1 MEQKMIN
8 GVYCQ
13 NMPCCGIFAAA
24 LASGKEPQEVFD
36 AYKAKFKKT
45 GRWKGSTTTKG
56 LKELMRN
63 QLGVKFVEIPDLKW
77 MTVRQFAV
85 NYTKRSGT
93 YLVWVRGHVM
103 TISKGR
109 LIDQWHCQPIETAKK
124 NRCKIVSVVEIVNA
138 PDIPEGQI
146 SGNATKEQ
154 LAEAQQKRD
163 AEKLEAD
170 KAKLWKG
177 CCKFG
182 LDSKKIGEFENS
194 IEISIDFEDLE
205 SKKEQAIA
213 KISGSLKVKGF
224 RPGKIPKNIVT
235 REVGE
240 DYILEEAVDLYLPE
254 QIFDILQKE
263 EINPAVRP
271 VVKELK
277 KEKKSF
283 KVDVLI
289 TLWPTL
295 LKLPK
300 LNQTVEVESITPTED
315 EINEQIERIKL
326 QFGEVEKVERPSKA
340 SDYLLVNISSLENG
354 TEVKEFNYQDY
365 LYELG
370 SNLLTPSMDS
380 KLEGVSSGAI
390 IKFND
395 DIPALGKTNV
405 EITVLVKEIKQKVMP
420 ELTDEWVSSVTEFDT
435 VKEMNEE
442 LVKNIEDAKKRQV
455 ANQYQGLL
463 TSKIIDE
470 SKLELPE
477 QLVIAEMD
485 SILQNF
491 MNELKQNNI
500 KIEDYLKI
508 TGLTEETLQDD
519 LKNQATRNLSM
530 VVILDKVV
538 EQEDLKL
545 DEIDIKYI
553 DEHMGTHD
561 EGDQAEGASHRINL
575 ESESLRNKAM
585 VHILKQGVSVDS
597 NGEKV
602 YLQDVYN
609 QVEELREEE

>member
-1 MEQKMIN
+1 MK
-8 GVYCQ
+8 
-13 NMPCCGIFAAA
+13 
-24 LASGKEPQEVFD
+24 
-36 AYKAKFKKT
+36 YKVKKV
-45 GRWKGSTTTKG
+45 G
-56 LKELMRN
+56 
-63 QLGVKFVEIPDLKW
+63 D
-77 MTVRQFAV
+77 
-85 NYTKRSGT
+85 
-93 YLVWVRGHVM
+93 
-103 TISKGR
+103 
-109 LIDQWHCQPIETAKK
+109 
-124 NRCKIVSVVEIVNA
+124 
-138 PDIPEGQI
+138 
-146 SGNATKEQ
+146 
-154 LAEAQQKRD
+154 
-163 AEKLEAD
+163 
-170 KAKLWKG
+170 
-177 CCKFG
+177 
-182 LDSKKIGEFENS
+182 FENS
-194 IEISIDFEDLE
+194 IEINIDFEDLE
-205 SKKEQAIA
+205 SKKEEAIA

-224 RPGKIPKNIVT
+224 RPGKIPKNIVL

-271 VVKELK
+271 VVKELS

-295 LKLPK
+295 SKLPK

-340 SDYLLVNISSLENG
+340 SDYLLVNISSIENG
-354 TEVKEFNYQDY
+354 IEVKEFNYQDY

-395 DIPALGKTNV
+395 DIPSLGKSNV

-435 VKEMNEE
+435 VKDMNEE

-477 QLVIAEMD
+477 QLIIAEMD

-500 KIEDYLKI
+500 KIEDYLNM
-508 TGLTEETLQDD
+508 TGLTEETLQED

-530 VVILDKVV
+530 VVILDKVA
-538 EQEDLKL
+538 EEEELKL
-545 DEIDIKYI
+545 DEKEVQYI
-553 DEHMGTHD
+553 DEYIQSLD
-561 EGDQAEGASHRINL
+561 EGDQVQAASRRLNL

-585 VHILKQGVSVDS
+585 IHVLKQGLSVDA

-609 QVEELREEE
+609 QEEELREEE

>member
-1 MEQKMIN
+1 MK
-8 GVYCQ
+8 
-13 NMPCCGIFAAA
+13 
-24 LASGKEPQEVFD
+24 
-36 AYKAKFKKT
+36 YKVKKV
-45 GRWKGSTTTKG
+45 G
-56 LKELMRN
+56 
-63 QLGVKFVEIPDLKW
+63 D
-77 MTVRQFAV
+77 
-85 NYTKRSGT
+85 
-93 YLVWVRGHVM
+93 
-103 TISKGR
+103 
-109 LIDQWHCQPIETAKK
+109 
-124 NRCKIVSVVEIVNA
+124 
-138 PDIPEGQI
+138 
-146 SGNATKEQ
+146 
-154 LAEAQQKRD
+154 
-163 AEKLEAD
+163 
-170 KAKLWKG
+170 
-177 CCKFG
+177 
-182 LDSKKIGEFENS
+182 FENS
-194 IEISIDFEDLE
+194 IEINIDFEDLE
-205 SKKEQAIA
+205 SKKEEAIA

-224 RPGKIPKNIVT
+224 RPGKIPKNIVI

-271 VVKELK
+271 VVKELT

-295 LKLPK
+295 SKLPK

-395 DIPALGKTNV
+395 DIPALGKSNV

-420 ELTDEWVSSVTEFDT
+420 ELTDEWVSSVTEFNT

-477 QLVIAEMD
+477 QLIIAEMD

-500 KIEDYLKI
+500 KIEDYLNI
-508 TGLTEETLQDD
+508 TGLTEETLQED

-530 VVILDKVV
+530 VVILDKVAEV
-538 EQEDLKL
+538 EELKL
-545 DEIDIKYI
+545 DEKEVQYI
-553 DEHMGTHD
+553 DEYIGSLN
-561 EGDQAEGASHRINL
+561 EGDQVEAASRRLNL

-585 VHILKQGVSVDS
+585 IHVLKQGLSVDA

-609 QVEELREEE
+609 QEEELREEE

>member
-1 MEQKMIN
+1 MK
-8 GVYCQ
+8 
-13 NMPCCGIFAAA
+13 
-24 LASGKEPQEVFD
+24 
-36 AYKAKFKKT
+36 YKVKKV
-45 GRWKGSTTTKG
+45 GD
-56 LKELMRN
+56 
-63 QLGVKFVEIPDLKW
+63 F
-77 MTVRQFAV
+77 
-85 NYTKRSGT
+85 
-93 YLVWVRGHVM
+93 
-103 TISKGR
+103 
-109 LIDQWHCQPIETAKK
+109 
-124 NRCKIVSVVEIVNA
+124 
-138 PDIPEGQI
+138 
-146 SGNATKEQ
+146 
-154 LAEAQQKRD
+154 
-163 AEKLEAD
+163 EK
-170 KAKLWKG
+170 
-177 CCKFG
+177 
-182 LDSKKIGEFENS
+182 S
-194 IEISIDFEDLE
+194 IEINIDFEDLE
-205 SKKEQAIA
+205 SKKDQAIT

-224 RPGKIPKNIVT
+224 RPGKIPKKIVV

-271 VVKELK
+271 VVKELT

-295 LKLPK
+295 SKLPK

-340 SDYLLVNISSLENG
+340 SDYLLVNISSIENG

-370 SNLLTPSMDS
+370 SNSLTPSMDS

-395 DIPALGKTNV
+395 DIPALGKSNV
-405 EITVLVKEIKQKVMP
+405 EVTVLVKEIKQKVMP

-435 VKEMNEE
+435 VKDMNEE

-477 QLVIAEMD
+477 QLIIAEMD

-500 KIEDYLKI
+500 KIEDYLNI
-508 TGLTEETLQDD
+508 TGLTEETLQED

-530 VVILDKVV
+530 VVILDKVA
-538 EQEDLKL
+538 EEEELKL
-545 DEIDIKYI
+545 DEKEVQYI
-553 DEHMGTHD
+553 DEYIASLD
-561 EGDQAEGASHRINL
+561 EGDQVDAASRRLNL

-585 VHILKQGVSVDS
+585 IHVLRQGLSVDA

-609 QVEELREEE
+609 QEEELREEE

>member
-1 MEQKMIN
+1 MK
-8 GVYCQ
+8 
-13 NMPCCGIFAAA
+13 
-24 LASGKEPQEVFD
+24 
-36 AYKAKFKKT
+36 YKVKKV
-45 GRWKGSTTTKG
+45 G
-56 LKELMRN
+56 
-63 QLGVKFVEIPDLKW
+63 D
-77 MTVRQFAV
+77 
-85 NYTKRSGT
+85 
-93 YLVWVRGHVM
+93 
-103 TISKGR
+103 
-109 LIDQWHCQPIETAKK
+109 
-124 NRCKIVSVVEIVNA
+124 
-138 PDIPEGQI
+138 
-146 SGNATKEQ
+146 
-154 LAEAQQKRD
+154 
-163 AEKLEAD
+163 
-170 KAKLWKG
+170 
-177 CCKFG
+177 
-182 LDSKKIGEFENS
+182 FENS
-194 IEISIDFEDLE
+194 IEINIDFEDLE
-205 SKKEQAIA
+205 SKKEEAIA

-224 RPGKIPKNIVT
+224 RPGKIPKNIVI

-271 VVKELK
+271 VVKELT

-295 LKLPK
+295 SKLPK

-395 DIPALGKTNV
+395 DIPALGKSNV

-477 QLVIAEMD
+477 QLIIAEMD

-500 KIEDYLKI
+500 KIEDYLNM
-508 TGLTEETLQDD
+508 TGLTEETLQED

-530 VVILDKVV
+530 VVILDKVA
-538 EQEDLKL
+538 EEEELKL
-545 DEIDIKYI
+545 DEKEVQYI
-553 DEHMGTHD
+553 DEYIESLD
-561 EGDQAEGASHRINL
+561 EGDQVQAASRRLNL

-585 VHILKQGVSVDS
+585 IHVLKQGLSVDA

-609 QVEELREEE
+609 QEEELREEE

>member
-1 MEQKMIN
+1 MTYKIPATSRASQIEYAIRDVVVPASKLESEGANILKLNIGDPLAYAGLPTPDHMIEAYKKALVDQKNGYSPAYGIN
-8 GVYCQ
+8 ELREAIATDERNKTNGGWNCDPDDVYICHGVTEALQ
-13 NMPCCGIFAAA
+13 LLFAAFLNKDDEV
-24 LASGKEPQEVFD
+24 LAPGPHYPPYLAYPQLYGGKTIEYRLDPN
-36 AYKAKFKKT
+36 
-45 GRWKGSTTTKG
+45 
-56 LKELMRN
+56 N
-63 QLGVKFVEIPDLKW
+63 QW
-77 MTVRQFAV
+77 
-85 NYTKRSGT
+85 
-93 YLVWVRGHVM
+93 
-103 TISKGR
+103 
-109 LIDQWHCQPIETAKK
+109 
-124 NRCKIVSVVEIVNA
+124 
-138 PDIPEGQI
+138 
-146 SGNATKEQ
+146 
-154 LAEAQQKRD
+154 
-163 AEKLEAD
+163 
-170 KAKLWKG
+170 
-177 CCKFG
+177 
-182 LDSKKIGEFENS
+182 
-194 IEISIDFEDLE
+194 SIDFEDLD
-205 SKKEQAIA
+205 SKKEQAIT

-224 RPGKIPKNIVT
+224 RPGKIPKNIVI

-271 VVKELK
+271 VVKDLK

-295 LKLPK
+295 SKLPK
-300 LNQTVEVESITPTED
+300 LNQKVEVESITPTEE

-340 SDYLLVNISSLENG
+340 SDYLLVNISSIENG

-370 SNLLTPSMDS
+370 SNTLTPAMDL

-395 DIPALGKTNV
+395 DIPTLDKSNV

-435 VKEMNEE
+435 VVEMNEE
-442 LVKNIEDAKKRQV
+442 IVKNIEDAKKRQV

-477 QLVIAEMD
+477 QLIIAEMD

-508 TGLTEETLQDD
+508 TGLTEETLQED

-530 VVILDKVV
+530 VVILDKVA
-538 EQEDLKL
+538 EDENLKL
-545 DEIDIKYI
+545 DEKEVQYI
-553 DEHMGTHD
+553 DEYIGTLD
-561 EGDQAEGASHRINL
+561 EGDQVEAASRRLNL

-585 VHILKQGVSVDS
+585 IHVLKQGVSVDA

-609 QVEELREEE
+609 QEQEIREEE